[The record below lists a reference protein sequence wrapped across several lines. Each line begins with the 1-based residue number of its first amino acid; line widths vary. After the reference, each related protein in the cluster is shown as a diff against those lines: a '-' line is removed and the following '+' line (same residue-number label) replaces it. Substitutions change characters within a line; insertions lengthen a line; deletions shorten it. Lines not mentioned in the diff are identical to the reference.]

1 MSQTI
6 IENIPIELS
15 RKNVKNLN
23 IRILPPDGQVKISA
37 PYLMS
42 ASRIEK
48 FVHERKNW
56 ILKAQQKTIEKYKT
70 GENLQ
75 YASNKEYKTGDEIY
89 IWGELYTLEV
99 LPSSRWKMEVNGSN
113 HRAYLYATKNSDVKK
128 RQQFLKK
135 WYRSELL
142 KEAKP
147 VLQNWEQITG
157 LYPDNIV
164 SRWTKSVWGTCDKQ
178 KGRIMLN
185 AQLATKDFK
194 YLEYVALH
202 ELAHLKYSNHGK
214 RFKNFMSKY
223 LPDWKEVRRELNG

>member
-1 MSQTI
+1 MSHII
-6 IENIPIELS
+6 IENIPIDFS

-23 IRILPPDGQVKISA
+23 IRILPPDGKVKISA

-48 FVHERKNW
+48 FVHERRDW
-56 ILKAQQKTIEKYKT
+56 ILKAQQKTINKYKT

-89 IWGELYTLEV
+89 IWGEPYSLEL
-99 LPSSRWKMEVNGSN
+99 LPSSRWKIEVNSSK
-113 HRAYLYATKNSDVKK
+113 HRAYLYATKNSDAKK

-135 WYRSELL
+135 WYRNELL
-142 KEAKP
+142 KEAEP
-147 VLQNWEQITG
+147 VLQKWGKITG
-157 LYPDNIV
+157 LKANNIV

-178 KGRIMLN
+178 KSRIMLN
-185 AQLATKDFK
+185 AQLATKDPK
-194 YLEYVALH
+194 YLNYVALH

-214 RFKNFMSKY
+214 RFKNFMTKY
-223 LPDWKEVRRELNG
+223 LPEWKEVRRELNG